1 MKKNIF
7 YGVSAAAL
15 MFAFVSCGGGE
26 ETTDETTDSTETT
39 DDVIEAIEYTIDTES
54 SVINWYTM
62 NGEEKGH
69 FGTTMVME
77 GTYTTEGD
85 LITSASLTADL
96 NTFTVEDEMGGE
108 KLQGHIM
115 SPDLLD
121 VNQYATAVFTF
132 DRHEDGIVY
141 GSLSVAGNDMAIE
154 APATVGEG
162 TIDIADFNVDMGALN
177 FYVTERAEAAEDEW
191 HDTNIGF
198 TASIVAQ

>member
-39 DDVIEAIEYTIDTES
+39 EDVIEAVDYAIDTES
-54 SVINWYTM
+54 SSISWYTM
-62 NGEEKGH
+62 HEDEKGH
-69 FGTTMVME
+69 FGTIMVLE
-77 GTYTTEGD
+77 GSYTVEGD

-132 DRHEDGIVY
+132 DKHENGTLY
-141 GSLSVAGNDMAIE
+141 GSISVAGNDMAIE
-154 APATVGEG
+154 APATIGEG

-177 FYVTERAEAAEDEW
+177 YFVTERAEAAEEEW

>member
-39 DDVIEAIEYTIDTES
+39 EDVIEPIEYTIDTES